1 MSKQFFKN
9 LEWKVLICS
18 LLLLAIGLFALYS
31 ATMNKGLIDF
41 TKQVRWFVVSIPV
54 LLFFTF
60 VDYNKILKYSGFLYL
75 IFLGLLVGVLFT
87 TPISGASSWYN
98 LGEFSFQPSEIG
110 KIFILMFIVSVIV
123 RLQYKGKD
131 EINKLYKLIISL
143 IVAAIP
149 IALIIKQPDYGT
161 ALAYIFAFIAI
172 LYVAG
177 LRKRYIFL
185 GVILRRY
192 RDISYI

>member
-1 MSKQFFKN
+1 MNKQFFKN
-9 LEWKVLICS
+9 LEWRVLICS

-31 ATMNKGLIDF
+31 ATINKGLVDF
-41 TKQVRWFVVSIPV
+41 TKQVRWFIVSIPF

-60 VDYNKILKYSGFLYL
+60 VDYNKILKYSAFFYI
-75 IFLGLLVGVLFT
+75 IFIGLLVGVLFT
-87 TPISGASSWYN
+87 SPISGATSWYN
-98 LGEFSFQPSEIG
+98 LGELSFQPSEIG
-110 KIFILMFIVSVIV
+110 KIFILMFIVATIV

-161 ALAYIFAFIAI
+161 ALAYIFAVIAI
-172 LYVAG
+172 LYVGG
-177 LRKRYIFL
+177 LRKRYI
-185 GVILRRY
+185 ILRNNP
-192 RDISYI
+192 SEVLVYI

>member
-1 MSKQFFKN
+1 MNKQFFKN

-31 ATMNKGLIDF
+31 ATINKGLVDF
-41 TKQVRWFVVSIPV
+41 TKQVRWFVVSIPF
-54 LLFFTF
+54 LLFFTL
-60 VDYNKILKYSGFLYL
+60 VDYNKILKYSGFFYI

-87 TPISGASSWYN
+87 KPISGATSWYN

-110 KIFILMFIVSVIV
+110 KIFILMFIAATIV

-149 IALIIKQPDYGT
+149 IALIIRQPDYGT

-172 LYVAG
+172 LYVGG

-185 GVILRRY
+185 RNNTSEV
-192 RDISYI
+192 

>member
-1 MSKQFFKN
+1 MNKQFFKN

-31 ATMNKGLIDF
+31 ATINKGLVDF
-41 TKQVRWFVVSIPV
+41 TKQVRWFVVSIPF
-54 LLFFTF
+54 LLFFTL
-60 VDYNKILKYSGFLYL
+60 VDYNKILKYSGFFYI

-87 TPISGASSWYN
+87 KPISGATSWYN

-110 KIFILMFIVSVIV
+110 KIFILMFIVATIV

-149 IALIIKQPDYGT
+149 IALIIRQPDYGT

-172 LYVAG
+172 LYVGG
-177 LRKRYIFL
+177 LRKRYI
-185 GVILRRY
+185 ILRNNP
-192 RDISYI
+192 SEVLVYI

>member
-31 ATMNKGLIDF
+31 ATINKGLIDF
-41 TKQVRWFVVSIPV
+41 TKQVRWFVVSILV

-60 VDYNKILKYSGFLYL
+60 VDYNNILKYSGFLYL

>member
-1 MSKQFFKN
+1 MNKQFFKN
-9 LEWKVLICS
+9 LEWRVLICS

-31 ATMNKGLIDF
+31 ATINKGLVDF
-41 TKQVRWFVVSIPV
+41 TKQVRWFIVSIPF

-60 VDYNKILKYSGFLYL
+60 VDYNKILKYSAFFYI
-75 IFLGLLVGVLFT
+75 IFIGLLVGVLFT
-87 TPISGASSWYN
+87 SPISGATSWYN

-110 KIFILMFIVSVIV
+110 KIFILMFIVATIV

-149 IALIIKQPDYGT
+149 IALIIRQPDYGT
-161 ALAYIFAFIAI
+161 ALAYIFAVIAI
-172 LYVAG
+172 LYVGG

-185 GVILRRY
+185 RSNTSEVLV
-192 RDISYI
+192 YI

>member
-31 ATMNKGLIDF
+31 ATINKGLIDF
-41 TKQVRWFVVSIPV
+41 TKQVRLFVVSIPV

-60 VDYNKILKYSGFLYL
+60 LDYNKIL
-75 IFLGLLVGVLFT
+75 GVLFT

-185 GVILRRY
+185 GVILRSY
-192 RDISYI
+192 RDIFYI

>member
-31 ATMNKGLIDF
+31 ATINKGLVDF
-41 TKQVRWFVVSIPV
+41 TKQVRWFVVSIPF
-54 LLFFTF
+54 LLFFTL
-60 VDYNKILKYSGFLYL
+60 VDYNKILKYSGFFYL

-87 TPISGASSWYN
+87 KPISGATSWYN

-110 KIFILMFIVSVIV
+110 KIFILMFIVATIV

-149 IALIIKQPDYGT
+149 IALIIRQPDYGT

-172 LYVAG
+172 LYVGG
-177 LRKRYIFL
+177 LRKRYI
-185 GVILRRY
+185 ILR
-192 RDISYI
+192 SNTSEVLVYI

>member
-1 MSKQFFKN
+1 MNKQFFKN

-31 ATMNKGLIDF
+31 ATINKGLVDF
-41 TKQVRWFVVSIPV
+41 TKQVRWFVVSIPF
-54 LLFFTF
+54 LLFFTL
-60 VDYNKILKYSGFLYL
+60 VDYNKILKYSGFFYL
-75 IFLGLLVGVLFT
+75 IFLGLLLGVLFT
-87 TPISGASSWYN
+87 KPISGATSWYN

-110 KIFILMFIVSVIV
+110 KIFILMFIVATIV

-149 IALIIKQPDYGT
+149 IALIIRQPDYGT

-172 LYVAG
+172 LYVGG
-177 LRKRYIFL
+177 LRKRYI
-185 GVILRRY
+185 ILR
-192 RDISYI
+192 SNTSEVLVYI

>member
-1 MSKQFFKN
+1 MNKQFFKN

-31 ATMNKGLIDF
+31 ATINKGLVDF
-41 TKQVRWFVVSIPV
+41 TKQVRWFVVSIPF
-54 LLFFTF
+54 LLFFTL
-60 VDYNKILKYSGFLYL
+60 VDYNKILKYSGFFYL

-87 TPISGASSWYN
+87 KPISGATSWYN

-110 KIFILMFIVSVIV
+110 KIFILMFIVAIIV

-149 IALIIKQPDYGT
+149 IALIIRQPDYGT

-172 LYVAG
+172 LYVGG
-177 LRKRYIFL
+177 LRKRYI
-185 GVILRRY
+185 ILR
-192 RDISYI
+192 SNTSEVLVYI

>member
-1 MSKQFFKN
+1 MNKQFFKN
-9 LEWKVLICS
+9 LEWRVLICS

-31 ATMNKGLIDF
+31 ATINKGLVDF
-41 TKQVRWFVVSIPV
+41 TKQVRWFIVSIPF

-60 VDYNKILKYSGFLYL
+60 VDYNKILKYSAFFYI
-75 IFLGLLVGVLFT
+75 IFIGLLVGVLFT
-87 TPISGASSWYN
+87 SPISGATSWYN

-110 KIFILMFIVSVIV
+110 KIFILMFIVATIV

-143 IVAAIP
+143 IIAAIP

-161 ALAYIFAFIAI
+161 ALAYIFAVIAI
-172 LYVAG
+172 LYVGG
-177 LRKRYIFL
+177 LRKRYI
-185 GVILRRY
+185 ILRNNP
-192 RDISYI
+192 SEVLVYI

>member
-31 ATMNKGLIDF
+31 ATINKGLIDF

-185 GVILRRY
+185 GVILRSC
-192 RDISYI
+192 RDIFYI

>member
-1 MSKQFFKN
+1 MNKQFFKN
-9 LEWKVLICS
+9 LEWKVLVCS

-31 ATMNKGLIDF
+31 ATINKGLIDF
-41 TKQVRWFVVSIPV
+41 TKQVRWFVISIPV

-60 VDYNKILKYSGFLYL
+60 VDYNKILKYSGFFYL

-87 TPISGASSWYN
+87 KPISGATSWYN

-110 KIFILMFIVSVIV
+110 KIFILMFIVATIV

-149 IALIIKQPDYGT
+149 IALIIRQPDYGT

-172 LYVAG
+172 LYVGG
-177 LRKRYIFL
+177 LRKRYI
-185 GVILRRY
+185 ILRNNT
-192 RDISYI
+192 SEVLVYI

>member
-1 MSKQFFKN
+1 MNKQFFKN

-31 ATMNKGLIDF
+31 ATINKGLVDF
-41 TKQVRWFVVSIPV
+41 TKQVRWFVVSIPF
-54 LLFFTF
+54 LLFFTL
-60 VDYNKILKYSGFLYL
+60 VDYNKILKYSGFFYL

-87 TPISGASSWYN
+87 KPISGATSWYN

-110 KIFILMFIVSVIV
+110 KIFILMFIVATIV

-131 EINKLYKLIISL
+131 EINKLYKLIIAL

-149 IALIIKQPDYGT
+149 ITLIIRQPDYGT

-172 LYVAG
+172 LYVGG

-185 GVILRRY
+185 RNNTSEVLV
-192 RDISYI
+192 YI

>member
-31 ATMNKGLIDF
+31 ATINKGLIDF

-185 GVILRRY
+185 GVILRWFRG
-192 RDISYI
+192 IFNI

>member
-1 MSKQFFKN
+1 MNKQFFKN
-9 LEWKVLICS
+9 LEWRVLICS

-31 ATMNKGLIDF
+31 ATINKGLVDF
-41 TKQVRWFVVSIPV
+41 TKQVRWFIVSIPF

-60 VDYNKILKYSGFLYL
+60 VDYNKILKYSAFFYI
-75 IFLGLLVGVLFT
+75 IFIGLLVGVLFT
-87 TPISGASSWYN
+87 SPISGATSWYN

-110 KIFILMFIVSVIV
+110 KIFILMFIVATIV

-131 EINKLYKLIISL
+131 EINKLYKLIILL

-149 IALIIKQPDYGT
+149 ITLIIKQPDYGT
-161 ALAYIFAFIAI
+161 ALAYIFAVIAI
-172 LYVAG
+172 LYVGG

-185 GVILRRY
+185 RSNTSEVFV
-192 RDISYI
+192 DI

>member
-1 MSKQFFKN
+1 MNKQFFKN

-31 ATMNKGLIDF
+31 ATINKGLVDF
-41 TKQVRWFVVSIPV
+41 TKQVRWFVVSIPF
-54 LLFFTF
+54 LLFFTLI
-60 VDYNKILKYSGFLYL
+60 DYNKILKYSGFFYL

-87 TPISGASSWYN
+87 KPISGATSWYS

-110 KIFILMFIVSVIV
+110 KIFILMFIVATIV

-149 IALIIKQPDYGT
+149 IALIIRQPDYGT

-172 LYVAG
+172 LYVG
-177 LRKRYIFL
+177 GIRKRYIFL
-185 GVILRRY
+185 RNNTSEVLV
-192 RDISYI
+192 YI

>member
-1 MSKQFFKN
+1 MNKQFFKN

-31 ATMNKGLIDF
+31 ATINKGLVDF
-41 TKQVRWFVVSIPV
+41 TKQVRWFVVSIPF
-54 LLFFTF
+54 LLFFTL
-60 VDYNKILKYSGFLYL
+60 VDYNKILKYSGFFYL

-87 TPISGASSWYN
+87 KPISGATSWYN

-110 KIFILMFIVSVIV
+110 KIFILMFIVATIV

-149 IALIIKQPDYGT
+149 ITLIIRQPDYGT

-172 LYVAG
+172 LYVGG

-185 GVILRRY
+185 RNNTSEVLV
-192 RDISYI
+192 YI

>member
-1 MSKQFFKN
+1 MNKQFLKN
-9 LEWKVLICS
+9 LEWKVLVCS

-31 ATMNKGLIDF
+31 ATINKGLVDF
-41 TKQVRWFVVSIPV
+41 TKQVRWFVVSIPF
-54 LLFFTF
+54 LLFFTL
-60 VDYNKILKYSGFLYL
+60 VDYNKILKYSGFFYL

-87 TPISGASSWYN
+87 KPISGATSWYN

-110 KIFILMFIVSVIV
+110 KIFILMFIVATIV

-149 IALIIKQPDYGT
+149 IALIIRQPDYGT

-172 LYVAG
+172 LYVGG
-177 LRKRYIFL
+177 LRKRYI
-185 GVILRRY
+185 ILRNNT
-192 RDISYI
+192 SEVLVYI

>member
-1 MSKQFFKN
+1 MNKQFLKN
-9 LEWKVLICS
+9 LEWKVLVCS

-31 ATMNKGLIDF
+31 ATINKGLVDF
-41 TKQVRWFVVSIPV
+41 TKQVRWFVVSIPF
-54 LLFFTF
+54 LLFFTL
-60 VDYNKILKYSGFLYL
+60 VDYNKILKYSGFFYL

-87 TPISGASSWYN
+87 KPISGATSWYN

-110 KIFILMFIVSVIV
+110 KIFILMFIVATIV

-149 IALIIKQPDYGT
+149 IALIIRQPDYGT

-172 LYVAG
+172 LYVGG
-177 LRKRYIFL
+177 LRKRYI
-185 GVILRRY
+185 ILR
-192 RDISYI
+192 SNTSEVLVYI

>member
-1 MSKQFFKN
+1 MNKQFFKN
-9 LEWKVLICS
+9 LEWRVLICS

-31 ATMNKGLIDF
+31 ATINKGLVDF
-41 TKQVRWFVVSIPV
+41 TKQVRWFIVSIPF

-60 VDYNKILKYSGFLYL
+60 VDYNKILKYSAFFYI
-75 IFLGLLVGVLFT
+75 IFIGLLVGVLFT
-87 TPISGASSWYN
+87 SPISGATSWYN

-110 KIFILMFIVSVIV
+110 KIFILMFIVATIV

-172 LYVAG
+172 LYVGG
-177 LRKRYIFL
+177 LRKRYI
-185 GVILRRY
+185 ILRNNP
-192 RDISYI
+192 SEVLVYI

>member
-1 MSKQFFKN
+1 MNKQFFKN
-9 LEWKVLICS
+9 LEWKVLVCS

-31 ATMNKGLIDF
+31 ATINKGLVDF
-41 TKQVRWFVVSIPV
+41 TKQVRWFVVSIPF
-54 LLFFTF
+54 LLFFTL
-60 VDYNKILKYSGFLYL
+60 VDYNKILKYSGFFYL

-87 TPISGASSWYN
+87 KPISGATSWYN

-110 KIFILMFIVSVIV
+110 KIFILMFIVAAIV

-149 IALIIKQPDYGT
+149 IALIIRQPDYGT

-172 LYVAG
+172 LYVGG
-177 LRKRYIFL
+177 LRKRYI
-185 GVILRRY
+185 ILR
-192 RDISYI
+192 SNTSEVLVYI

>member
-1 MSKQFFKN
+1 MNKQFFKN

-31 ATMNKGLIDF
+31 ATINKGLLDF
-41 TKQVRWFVVSIPV
+41 TKQVRWFVVSIPF
-54 LLFFTF
+54 LLFFTL
-60 VDYNKILKYSGFLYL
+60 VDYNKILKYSGFFYL

-87 TPISGASSWYN
+87 KPISGATSWYN

-110 KIFILMFIVSVIV
+110 KIFILMFIVATIV

-149 IALIIKQPDYGT
+149 IALIIRQPDYGT

-172 LYVAG
+172 LYVGG

-185 GVILRRY
+185 RNNTSEV
-192 RDISYI
+192 

>member
-1 MSKQFFKN
+1 MNKQFFKN
-9 LEWKVLICS
+9 LEWRVLICS

-31 ATMNKGLIDF
+31 ATINKGLVDF
-41 TKQVRWFVVSIPV
+41 TKQVRWFIVSIPF

-60 VDYNKILKYSGFLYL
+60 VDYNKILKYSAFFYI
-75 IFLGLLVGVLFT
+75 IFIGLLVGVLFT
-87 TPISGASSWYN
+87 SPISGATSWYN
-98 LGEFSFQPSEIG
+98 LGELSFQPSEIG
-110 KIFILMFIVSVIV
+110 KIFILMFIVATIV

-149 IALIIKQPDYGT
+149 ITLIIRQPDYGT

-172 LYVAG
+172 LYVGG
-177 LRKRYIFL
+177 LRKRYI
-185 GVILRRY
+185 ILRNNT
-192 RDISYI
+192 SEVLGYI

>member
-1 MSKQFFKN
+1 MNKQFFKN
-9 LEWKVLICS
+9 LEWRVLICS

-31 ATMNKGLIDF
+31 ATINKGLVDF
-41 TKQVRWFVVSIPV
+41 TKQVRWFIVSIPF

-60 VDYNKILKYSGFLYL
+60 VDYNKILKYSAFFYI
-75 IFLGLLVGVLFT
+75 IFIGLLVGVFFT
-87 TPISGASSWYN
+87 SPISGATSWYN
-98 LGEFSFQPSEIG
+98 LGELSFQPSEIG
-110 KIFILMFIVSVIV
+110 KIFILMFIVATIV

-149 IALIIKQPDYGT
+149 ITLIIRQPDYGT
-161 ALAYIFAFIAI
+161 ALAYIFAVIAI
-172 LYVAG
+172 LYVGG

-185 GVILRRY
+185 RSNTSEVLV
-192 RDISYI
+192 YI

>member
-1 MSKQFFKN
+1 MNKQFFKN
-9 LEWKVLICS
+9 LEWRVLICS

-31 ATMNKGLIDF
+31 ATINKGLVDF
-41 TKQVRWFVVSIPV
+41 TKQVRWFIVSIPF

-60 VDYNKILKYSGFLYL
+60 VDYNKILKYSAFFYI
-75 IFLGLLVGVLFT
+75 IFIGLLVGVLFT
-87 TPISGASSWYN
+87 SPISGATSWYN

-110 KIFILMFIVSVIV
+110 KIFILMFIVATIV

-149 IALIIKQPDYGT
+149 ITLIIRQPDYGT
-161 ALAYIFAFIAI
+161 ALAYIFAVIAI
-172 LYVAG
+172 LYVGG
-177 LRKRYIFL
+177 LRKRYI
-185 GVILRRY
+185 ILRNNT
-192 RDISYI
+192 SEVLVYI

>member
-1 MSKQFFKN
+1 MNKQFFKN

-31 ATMNKGLIDF
+31 ATINKGLVDF
-41 TKQVRWFVVSIPV
+41 TKQVRWFAVSIPF
-54 LLFFTF
+54 LLFFTL
-60 VDYNKILKYSGFLYL
+60 VDYNKILKYSGFFYI

-87 TPISGASSWYN
+87 KSISGATSWYN

-110 KIFILMFIVSVIV
+110 KIFILMFIVATIV

-149 IALIIKQPDYGT
+149 IALIIRQPDYGT

-172 LYVAG
+172 VYVGG

-185 GVILRRY
+185 RNNTSEVLV
-192 RDISYI
+192 YI

>member
-1 MSKQFFKN
+1 MNKQFFKN
-9 LEWKVLICS
+9 LEWKVLVCS

-31 ATMNKGLIDF
+31 ATINKGLIDF

-149 IALIIKQPDYGT
+149 IALIIRQPDYGT

-172 LYVAG
+172 LYVGG
-177 LRKRYIFL
+177 LRKRYI
-185 GVILRRY
+185 ILR
-192 RDISYI
+192 SNTSEVLVYI

>member
-1 MSKQFFKN
+1 MNKQFFKN

-31 ATMNKGLIDF
+31 ATINKGLVDF
-41 TKQVRWFVVSIPV
+41 TKQVRWFVVSIPF
-54 LLFFTF
+54 LLFFTL
-60 VDYNKILKYSGFLYL
+60 VDYNKILKYSGFFYL

-87 TPISGASSWYN
+87 KPISGATSWYN

-110 KIFILMFIVSVIV
+110 KIFILMFIVATIV

-149 IALIIKQPDYGT
+149 IALIIRQPDYGT

-172 LYVAG
+172 LYVGG
-177 LRKRYIFL
+177 LRKRYI
-185 GVILRRY
+185 ILRNNT
-192 RDISYI
+192 SEVLGYI

>member
-1 MSKQFFKN
+1 MNKQFFKN
-9 LEWKVLICS
+9 LEWKVLVCS

-31 ATMNKGLIDF
+31 ATINKGLMDF
-41 TKQVRWFVVSIPV
+41 TKQVRWFVVSIPF
-54 LLFFTF
+54 LLFFTL
-60 VDYNKILKYSGFLYL
+60 VDYNKILKYSGFFYL

-87 TPISGASSWYN
+87 KPISGASSWYN

-131 EINKLYKLIISL
+131 EINKLYKLIIAL

-172 LYVAG
+172 LYVGG

-185 GVILRRY
+185 RNNTSEVLV
-192 RDISYI
+192 YI

>member
-1 MSKQFFKN
+1 MNKQFFKN
-9 LEWKVLICS
+9 LEWRVLICS

-31 ATMNKGLIDF
+31 ATINKGLVDF
-41 TKQVRWFVVSIPV
+41 TKQVRWFIVSIPF

-60 VDYNKILKYSGFLYL
+60 VDYNKILKYSAFFYI
-75 IFLGLLVGVLFT
+75 IFIGLLVGVLFT
-87 TPISGASSWYN
+87 SPISGATSWYN

-110 KIFILMFIVSVIV
+110 KIFILMFIVATIV

-131 EINKLYKLIISL
+131 EINKLYKLIILL

-149 IALIIKQPDYGT
+149 ITLIIKQPDYGT

-172 LYVAG
+172 LYVGG
-177 LRKRYIFL
+177 LRKRYI
-185 GVILRRY
+185 ILRNNT
-192 RDISYI
+192 SEVLVYI

>member
-31 ATMNKGLIDF
+31 ATINKGLIDF

-110 KIFILMFIVSVIV
+110 KIFILMFIVATIV

-149 IALIIKQPDYGT
+149 IALIIRQPDYGT

-172 LYVAG
+172 LYVGG

-185 GVILRRY
+185 RNNTSEVLV
-192 RDISYI
+192 YI

>member
-1 MSKQFFKN
+1 MNKQFFKN
-9 LEWKVLICS
+9 LEWKVLVCS

-31 ATMNKGLIDF
+31 ATINKGLVDF
-41 TKQVRWFVVSIPV
+41 TKQVRWFVVSIPF
-54 LLFFTF
+54 LLFFTL
-60 VDYNKILKYSGFLYL
+60 VDYNKILKYSGFFYL

-87 TPISGASSWYN
+87 KPISGATSWYN

-110 KIFILMFIVSVIV
+110 KIFILMFIVATIV

-149 IALIIKQPDYGT
+149 IALIIRQPDYGT

-172 LYVAG
+172 LYVGG
-177 LRKRYIFL
+177 LRKRYI
-185 GVILRRY
+185 ILR
-192 RDISYI
+192 INTSEVLVYI

>member
-1 MSKQFFKN
+1 MNKQFFKN

-31 ATMNKGLIDF
+31 ATINKGLVDF
-41 TKQVRWFVVSIPV
+41 TKQVRWFAVSIPF
-54 LLFFTF
+54 LLFFTL
-60 VDYNKILKYSGFLYL
+60 VDYNKILKYSGFFYL

-87 TPISGASSWYN
+87 KPISGATSWYN

-110 KIFILMFIVSVIV
+110 KIFILMFIVATIV

-149 IALIIKQPDYGT
+149 IALIIRQPDYGT

-172 LYVAG
+172 LYVGG
-177 LRKRYIFL
+177 LRKRYI
-185 GVILRRY
+185 ILRNNT
-192 RDISYI
+192 SEVLGYI

>member
-1 MSKQFFKN
+1 MNKQFFKN
-9 LEWKVLICS
+9 LEWRVLICS

-31 ATMNKGLIDF
+31 ATINKGLVDF
-41 TKQVRWFVVSIPV
+41 TKQVRWFIVSIPF

-60 VDYNKILKYSGFLYL
+60 VDYNKILKYSAFFYI
-75 IFLGLLVGVLFT
+75 IFIGLLVGVLFT
-87 TPISGASSWYN
+87 SPISGATSWYN
-98 LGEFSFQPSEIG
+98 LGELSFQPSEIG
-110 KIFILMFIVSVIV
+110 KIFILMFIVATIV

-149 IALIIKQPDYGT
+149 ITLIIKQPDYGT
-161 ALAYIFAFIAI
+161 ARAYIFSVIAI
-172 LYVAG
+172 LYVGG

-185 GVILRRY
+185 RSNTSEVLV
-192 RDISYI
+192 YI

>member
-1 MSKQFFKN
+1 MNKQFFKN
-9 LEWKVLICS
+9 LEWKVLVCS

-31 ATMNKGLIDF
+31 ATINKGLVDF
-41 TKQVRWFVVSIPV
+41 TKQVRWFVVSIPF
-54 LLFFTF
+54 LLFFTL
-60 VDYNKILKYSGFLYL
+60 VDYNKILKYSGFFYL
-75 IFLGLLVGVLFT
+75 IFLGLLLGVLFT
-87 TPISGASSWYN
+87 KPISGATSWYN

-110 KIFILMFIVSVIV
+110 KIFILMFIVATIV

-149 IALIIKQPDYGT
+149 IALIIRQPDYGT

-172 LYVAG
+172 LYVGG

-185 GVILRRY
+185 RNNTSEVLV
-192 RDISYI
+192 YI

>member
-1 MSKQFFKN
+1 MNKQFFKN
-9 LEWKVLICS
+9 LEWRVLICS

-31 ATMNKGLIDF
+31 ATINKGLVDF
-41 TKQVRWFVVSIPV
+41 TKQVRWFIVSIPF

-60 VDYNKILKYSGFLYL
+60 VDYNKILKYSAFFYI
-75 IFLGLLVGVLFT
+75 IFIGLLVGVLFT
-87 TPISGASSWYN
+87 SPISGATSWYN

-110 KIFILMFIVSVIV
+110 KIFILMFIVATIV

-149 IALIIKQPDYGT
+149 ITLIIKQPDYGT
-161 ALAYIFAFIAI
+161 ALAYIFAVIAI
-172 LYVAG
+172 LYVGG

-185 GVILRRY
+185 RSNTSEVLV
-192 RDISYI
+192 YI

>member
-1 MSKQFFKN
+1 MNKQFFKN

-31 ATMNKGLIDF
+31 ATINKGLVDF
-41 TKQVRWFVVSIPV
+41 TKQVRWFVVSIPF
-54 LLFFTF
+54 LLFFTLI
-60 VDYNKILKYSGFLYL
+60 DYNKILKYSGFFYL

-87 TPISGASSWYN
+87 KPISGATSWYN

-110 KIFILMFIVSVIV
+110 KIFILMFIVATIV

-149 IALIIKQPDYGT
+149 IALIIRQPDYGT

-172 LYVAG
+172 LYVGG

-185 GVILRRY
+185 RNNTSEVLV
-192 RDISYI
+192 YI

>member
-1 MSKQFFKN
+1 MNKQFFKN
-9 LEWKVLICS
+9 LEWRVLICS

-31 ATMNKGLIDF
+31 ATINKGLVDF
-41 TKQVRWFVVSIPV
+41 TKQVRWFIVSIPF

-60 VDYNKILKYSGFLYL
+60 VDYNKILKYSVFFYI
-75 IFLGLLVGVLFT
+75 IFIGLLVGVLFT
-87 TPISGASSWYN
+87 SPISGATSWYN

-110 KIFILMFIVSVIV
+110 KIFILMFIVATIV

-149 IALIIKQPDYGT
+149 IALIIRQPDYGT

-172 LYVAG
+172 LYVGG
-177 LRKRYIFL
+177 LRKRYI
-185 GVILRRY
+185 ILRNNT
-192 RDISYI
+192 SEVLVYI